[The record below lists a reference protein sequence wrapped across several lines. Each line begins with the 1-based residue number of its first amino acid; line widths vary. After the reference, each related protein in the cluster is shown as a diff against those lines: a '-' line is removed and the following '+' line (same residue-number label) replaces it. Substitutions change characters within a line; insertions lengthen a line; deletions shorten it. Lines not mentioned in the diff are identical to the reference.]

1 MMKPYKPLLLSFLCL
16 LMGSWYIID
25 YHPYDVRINGETD
38 VNAHNIA
45 EIEQKCKDKTTIKF
59 VTMGDSQRGVYIGLT
74 VDAYIIRMI
83 VYHVATA
90 HKQAEE

>member
-1 MMKPYKPLLLSFLCL
+1 M
-16 LMGSWYIID
+16 ID

-59 VTMGDSQRGVYIGLT
+59 VTIDDACNATLVRRNAGLWE
-74 VDAYIIRMI
+74 R
-83 VYHVATA
+83 
-90 HKQAEE
+90 